1 MGHII
6 EEIKEL
12 RELGL
17 GSMQTKFYDD
27 MLEVAKEVEVVP
39 ISKVFSAAEVRQI
52 IEVIRPQKRQC
63 YRNAALLSE
72 MFPNKV
78 RYVEGFTRQY
88 FNIEHAF
95 NKVGDKYVDI
105 TFELALGEDVTKYEY
120 VSLVEASSEEVLED
134 IRENDNITGD
144 YYRRQYIKKLQ
155 ANN

>member
-6 EEIKEL
+6 EELEAF
-12 RELGL
+12 RDMGL
-17 GSMQTKFYDD
+17 GAMQTKFYAD
-27 MLEVAKEVEVVP
+27 MISDAKEVEVVP
-39 ISKVFSAAEVRQI
+39 VSKVFSAAEVRQI

-105 TFELALGEDVTKYEY
+105 TFELALGGDVTKNEY
-120 VSLVEASSEEVLED
+120 VSLIEASSEEVLKD
-134 IRENDNITGD
+134 IGEHNNITGD
-144 YYRRQYIKKLQ
+144 YYRRQYVKRLQ
-155 ANN
+155 SNN